1 MIHIVKIERR
11 KEGEVT
17 EKEVQCE
24 MANVI
29 LALSTWLHDQML
41 KGGFNSRHQ
50 SFLLVDK
57 LIIDEKVPWEA
68 R

>member
-1 MIHIVKIERR
+1 
-11 KEGEVT
+11 
-17 EKEVQCE
+17 